1 MATKGF
7 KTQLQYGNAA
17 TVAGSTVWVNF
28 ALIDDI
34 TPPKIEA
41 DDIDVSSMDSPTD
54 ANGLPFK
61 EYTAG
66 WAEAG
71 EIEVKCQF
79 EKAQN
84 MTVWSLFRQPKGYR
98 IILPDASGTAG
109 SKWACDGYLKA
120 IQNEVEREGIVHA
133 DFTIKLTGVPAFT
146 PAP

>member
-7 KTQLQYGNAA
+7 KTQLQYGNQSTAA
-17 TVAGSTVWVNF
+17 ASTVWVSF

-34 TPPKIEA
+34 KPPKIEA
-41 DDIDVSSMDSPTD
+41 DDIELSNMDSPTD
-54 ANGLPFK
+54 ASGLPFK

-84 MTVWSLFRQPKGYR
+84 MTVWSLFRQQKGYR
-98 IILPDASGTAG
+98 VIFPDASGVAG
-109 SKWACDGYLKA
+109 SSWKVDGYLKSL
-120 IQNEVEREGIVHA
+120 QNESEREGIVTA
-133 DFTIKLTGVPAFT
+133 DFVIKITGVPVFT